1 VILQFGPYCWIGT
14 HNFLPYSAI
23 FAQLALDR
31 RDRPVTANVTT
42 VILMEKGVNATPS
55 RQFVNVQSP
64 GVYCRKMRCST
75 VTVTETDKQGCS
87 RLKTNEQTNR
97 WTAALYKS
105 SLYGGP

>member
-1 VILQFGPYCWIGT
+1 MILQFGPCCWIGT
-14 HNFLPYSAI
+14 HNFCRT
-23 FAQLALDR
+23 AQFLLNWPLDR
-31 RDRPVTANVTT
+31 RDQPVTANVTT